1 MINSRL
7 ADLQISKLFLFGSRS
22 KIIRKTNSV
31 CGANNFKSVKLHY
44 LHIYLFLKMM
54 GRKKGL

>member
-22 KIIRKTNSV
+22 KIIRKTNSM
-31 CGANNFKSVKLHY
+31 CGANNFKSVKQN
-44 LHIYLFLKMM
+44 
-54 GRKKGL
+54 